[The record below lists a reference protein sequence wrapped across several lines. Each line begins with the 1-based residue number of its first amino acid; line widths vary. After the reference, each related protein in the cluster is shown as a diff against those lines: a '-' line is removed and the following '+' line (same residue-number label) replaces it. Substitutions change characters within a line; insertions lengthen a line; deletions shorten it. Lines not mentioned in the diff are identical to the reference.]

1 MLNQERRSLRGAL
14 GVTQVL
20 PQTAAAKPI
29 NMPDITTAE
38 NNIHAGAKMLR
49 SIQDAC
55 FKGEDLDPLDKT
67 LIAFAAYNVGPARI
81 TRLRKRAAN
90 EGLDP
95 NKWFLKC

>member
-38 NNIHAGAKMLR
+38 NNIFMPGPR
-49 SIQDAC
+49 C
-55 FKGEDLDPLDKT
+55 CDPFKT
-67 LIAFAAYNVGPARI
+67 LASRVKTSIPWIR
-81 TRLRKRAAN
+81 
-90 EGLDP
+90 P
-95 NKWFLKC
+95 